1 MEVLSWMPWLAPL
14 ILLLVFKGFY
24 SRPLRRKLNVPPGP
38 RPWPIIGNLD
48 LMGSLP
54 HRSIQHLSMKYG
66 PLMQLKFGSQPL
78 VVASSAEMAKQ
89 VLKTYDLSLSDRPRT
104 AAGVLT
110 TYNCS
115 GMVWSLYTPYWRQVR
130 KIWSTELFNPRRL
143 ESFEY
148 IRVEETRALINGLF
162 LLSGKELKLK
172 DHLADTNMNVIS
184 RIAFG
189 KKYLD
194 DDDKKSSNDQ
204 SSVSDD
210 GLDILDYQNKK
221 SGSVVSAK
229 EFRSMLD
236 EIFLLNG
243 VLNIGDW
250 IPWLGFLDLQ
260 GYEKRMRVVSE
271 KFDRLLEHV
280 IDEHKERKLL
290 SSSDWA
296 PEDMVDLLLEIA
308 EDPSLEVKLTRSS
321 IKAQALELM
330 GGGTESSTV
339 TLEWAISELM
349 KKSKILKKAQE
360 ELDKVIGKERWVE
373 EKDMQNLP
381 YIQAI
386 TKETMRMHPVA
397 PLLVPRVARKDLK
410 ISDYD
415 IPVGTQ
421 VRVNVWAIGRDPVSW
436 NEPNEFRPERFV
448 DKAVDVKGQHFEL
461 LPFGA
466 GRRMC
471 PGYLLGL
478 KVIQSTLANLIH
490 GFEWKLGGG
499 MSEEG
504 LDMEEIFGL
513 STPRKLPLNVIVE
526 PRLPTHLYVK

>member
-1 MEVLSWMPWLAPL
+1 
-14 ILLLVFKGFY
+14 
-24 SRPLRRKLNVPPGP
+24 
-38 RPWPIIGNLD
+38 
-48 LMGSLP
+48 
-54 HRSIQHLSMKYG
+54 
-66 PLMQLKFGSQPL
+66 
-78 VVASSAEMAKQ
+78 MAKQ
-89 VLKTYDLSLSDRPRT
+89 VLKTHDSCLAGRPRT
-104 AAGVLT
+104 EAGVLT

-115 GMVWSLYTPYWRQVR
+115 GMVWSPYTPYWRQVR
-130 KIWSTELFNPRRL
+130 KMWSSELFSRKRL
-143 ESFEY
+143 ESFDY
-148 IRVEETRALINGLF
+148 IRVEETQALVNGLF
-162 LLSGKELKLK
+162 ALSGKDLKVK
-172 DHLADTNMNVIS
+172 EHLAVNNMNVIS

-194 DDDKKSSNDQ
+194 GECDD
-204 SSVSDD
+204 
-210 GLDILDYQNKK
+210 
-221 SGSVVSAK
+221 SGVVSAE

-250 IPWLGFLDLQ
+250 IPWLGFMDLHW
-260 GYEKRMRVVSE
+260 YVKRMRVVSE

-290 SSSDWA
+290 MSSSDSWA
-296 PEDMVDLLLEIA
+296 PKDMVDLLLEIA
-308 EDPSLEVKLTRSS
+308 EDPSLEVKFTRSN
-321 IKAQALELM
+321 IKAQALELI

-339 TLEWAISELM
+339 TIEWAISELM
-349 KKSKILKKAQE
+349 KKPMILKKAQE

-373 EKDMQNLP
+373 EKDMPNLP

-397 PLLVPRVARKDLK
+397 PLLVPRLAREHR
-410 ISDYD
+410 S
-415 IPVGTQ
+415 
-421 VRVNVWAIGRDPVSW
+421 VSW
-436 NEPNEFRPERFV
+436 SEPNEFRPERFV
-448 DKAVDVKGQHFEL
+448 DKVVDVKGHHFEL

-490 GFEWKLGGG
+490 GFEWKLAGG

-513 STPRKLPLNVIVE
+513 STPRKIPLNLEVNLISNGNGEKKFPQRFSILGIQGYVSTNLGVE
-526 PRLPTHLYVK
+526 TIRAASF

>member
-1 MEVLSWMPWLAPL
+1 MEVLPWMPWLAPL

-24 SRPLRRKLNVPPGP
+24 YRPLRRKLNLPPGP

-89 VLKTYDLSLSDRPRT
+89 VLKTHDSCLAGRPRT

-115 GMVWSLYTPYWRQVR
+115 GMVWSPYTPYWRQFER
-130 KIWSTELFNPRRL
+130 CGHELFSRKRL
-143 ESFEY
+143 ESFDY
-148 IRVEETRALINGLF
+148 IRVEETQALVNGLF
-162 LLSGKELKLK
+162 ALSGKDLKVK
-172 DHLADTNMNVIS
+172 EHLAVNNMNVIS

-194 DDDKKSSNDQ
+194 GECDD
-204 SSVSDD
+204 
-210 GLDILDYQNKK
+210 
-221 SGSVVSAK
+221 SGVVSAE

-250 IPWLGFLDLQ
+250 IPWLGFMDLHW
-260 GYEKRMRVVSE
+260 YVKRMRVVSE

-290 SSSDWA
+290 MSSSDSWA
-296 PEDMVDLLLEIA
+296 PKDMVDLLLEIA
-308 EDPSLEVKLTRSS
+308 EDPSLEVKFTRSN
-321 IKAQALELM
+321 IKAQALELI

-339 TLEWAISELM
+339 TIEWAISELM
-349 KKSKILKKAQE
+349 KKPMILKKAQE

-373 EKDMQNLP
+373 EKDMPNLP

-386 TKETMRMHPVA
+386 TKETMRMHPLHYLFRA
-397 PLLVPRVARKDLK
+397 LLASMLK
-410 ISDYD
+410 SLDYD
-415 IPVGTQ
+415 IPVGTR
-421 VRVNVWAIGRDPVSW
+421 VIVNVWAIGRDPVSW

-448 DKAVDVKGQHFEL
+448 DKVVDVKGHHFEL

-490 GFEWKLGGG
+490 GFEWKLAGG

-513 STPRKLPLNVIVE
+513 STPRKIPLNVIVE
-526 PRLPTHLYVK
+526 PRLPTHLYVNFVIIFHGIEYAVGAQEQIGPVDN

>member
-1 MEVLSWMPWLAPL
+1 
-14 ILLLVFKGFY
+14 
-24 SRPLRRKLNVPPGP
+24 
-38 RPWPIIGNLD
+38 
-48 LMGSLP
+48 
-54 HRSIQHLSMKYG
+54 
-66 PLMQLKFGSQPL
+66 
-78 VVASSAEMAKQ
+78 MAKQ
-89 VLKTYDLSLSDRPRT
+89 VLKTHDSCLAGRPRT

-115 GMVWSLYTPYWRQVR
+115 GMLWSPYTPYWRQVR
-130 KIWSTELFNPRRL
+130 KMWSSELFSPKRL
-143 ESFEY
+143 ESFDY
-148 IRVEETRALINGLF
+148 IRVEETRALVNGLF
-162 LLSGKELKLK
+162 ALSGMDLKVK
-172 DHLADTNMNVIS
+172 DHLAVNNMNVIS

-194 DDDKKSSNDQ
+194 D
-204 SSVSDD
+204 
-210 GLDILDYQNKK
+210 
-221 SGSVVSAK
+221 SGVVSAE

-250 IPWLGFLDLQ
+250 IPWLGFMDLQ
-260 GYEKRMRVVSE
+260 GYVKRMRVVSE

-280 IDEHKERKLL
+280 IDEHKERRLL
-290 SSSDWA
+290 MSSSDYWA
-296 PEDMVDLLLEIA
+296 PKDMVDLLLEVA
-308 EDPSLEVKLTRSS
+308 EDPSLEVKFTRSN
-321 IKAQALELM
+321 IKAQALELI

-339 TLEWAISELM
+339 TIEWAMSELM
-349 KKSKILKKAQE
+349 KKPEILKKAQE

-397 PLLVPRVARKDLK
+397 PLLVPRLAREHVK

-421 VRVNVWAIGRDPVSW
+421 VIVNVWAIGRDPMSW
-436 NEPNEFRPERFV
+436 NEPNEFRPERFLGKV
-448 DKAVDVKGQHFEL
+448 VDVKGQHFEL

-490 GFEWKLGGG
+490 GFEWKLAGG